1 MRYFIVLA
9 YCLLLA
15 GAAPAQVHYTTFEK
29 LDSAVQAAPRKTFVF
44 IHTSWCAYCNMME
57 HTTLQDKPVVQ
68 LLNSCFY
75 SISLDAEQK
84 QSILFKGKTYA
95 FEPRGVSS
103 GQHELAAL
111 LMKGEKAALYPSFV
125 LLDEHYR
132 IIYRYGGYVSSKQLL
147 RLLQRACAGEKD
159 ITVLPALD
167 SAK

>member
-1 MRYFIVLA
+1 MRCLISLA
-9 YCLLLA
+9 FSLLLVHPA
-15 GAAPAQVHYTTFEK
+15 SAQVHYTTFEK
-29 LDSAVQAAPRKTFVF
+29 LDSAVQASPRKTFVF

-84 QSILFKGKTYA
+84 QTILFKGKTYA
-95 FEPRGVSS
+95 FEPQGMSS
-103 GQHELAAL
+103 GQNELAAL

-125 LLDEHYR
+125 LLDEQYR

-159 ITVLPALD
+159 ITVHPQRD

>member
-1 MRYFIVLA
+1 MRYCIILA
-9 YCLLLA
+9 YYLLLTYS
-15 GAAPAQVHYTTFEK
+15 APAQVHYTTFEK
-29 LDSAVQAAPRKTFVF
+29 LDSAVQVAPRKTFVF

-84 QSILFKGKTYA
+84 QSILFKGKTYG
-95 FEPRGVSS
+95 FEPRGTGS

-125 LLDEHYR
+125 LLDEQYR

-147 RLLQRACAGEKD
+147 RLLQRACAGQKD
-159 ITVLPALD
+159 LTVHPQPD
-167 SAK
+167 SVK

>member
-1 MRYFIVLA
+1 MRFLIPLA
-9 YCLLLA
+9 FSLCLA
-15 GAAPAQVHYTTFEK
+15 HPAFAQVRYTTFEK

-95 FEPRGVSS
+95 FEPQGVSS
-103 GQHELAAL
+103 GQHQLAAL

-125 LLDEHYR
+125 LLDEQYR

-147 RLLQRACAGEKD
+147 HLLQRACAGQKD
-159 ITVLPALD
+159 ITVLPQPD
-167 SAK
+167 SVK

>member
-1 MRYFIVLA
+1 M
-9 YCLLLA
+9 LLA
-15 GAAPAQVHYTTFEK
+15 FFLSLAGPAPAQVRYTTFEK

-84 QSILFKGKTYA
+84 QSIFFKGKSYA
-95 FEPRGVSS
+95 FEPRGTSS
-103 GQHELAAL
+103 GQNELAVL

-125 LLDEHYR
+125 LLDEQYR

-147 RLLQRACAGEKD
+147 RLLQRACAGQKD
-159 ITVLPALD
+159 ITVHPPPD